1 MELNYATKGVANA
14 GLATGIVGTTL
25 GALNMLG
32 NGGGILGGLGGG
44 RTADAMAGMAAGAA
58 GAGLMNGGIGR
69 CSENTPVT
77 RYDLEWVQKLMEK
90 DQALAILK
98 SEQNTEVK
106 IADVYERIM
115 TRVNAD
121 RRDQDAWN
129 AQQMVNNAQVSAA
142 VAANATSIAALQNCC
157 SQITKLVVP
166 NSAICP
172 GWGPVTVAP
181 QATGTVVG

>member
-25 GALNMLG
+25 GALNMIG
-32 NGGGILGGLGGG
+32 NGGGILGGFGGG

-58 GAGLMNGGIGR
+58 GAGLMNGMGR
-69 CSENTPVT
+69 CSESTPVT
-77 RYDLEWVQKLMEK
+77 RYDLEWIQKLMAK
-90 DQALAILK
+90 DQELAIVK
-98 SEQNTEVK
+98 SEQNTEIK
-106 IADVYERIM
+106 IADVYERVM
-115 TRVNAD
+115 KQVNQN
-121 RRDQDAWN
+121 RREQDAWN
-129 AQQMVNNAQVSAA
+129 TAQAVNNTHMSDA
-142 VAANATSIAALQNCC
+142 IAALQASCA
-157 SQITKLVVP
+157 SITKLVVP